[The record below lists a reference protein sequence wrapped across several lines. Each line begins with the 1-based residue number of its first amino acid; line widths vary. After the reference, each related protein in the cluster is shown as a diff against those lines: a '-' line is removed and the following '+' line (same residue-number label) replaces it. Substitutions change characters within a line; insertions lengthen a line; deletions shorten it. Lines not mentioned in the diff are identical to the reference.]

1 MPRNLTRDLTEGSPL
16 KRIVFFA
23 LPMLFGVL
31 FQQFYSFVDTAV
43 VGRYL
48 GAERLAAVG
57 ATGSVNFLVIG
68 LCLGLCSGFSIPIA
82 QAFGAKNEHEMR
94 RCVFHSVV
102 LSGVLSVLFAV
113 LSTVFCKPLL
123 RLMNTPEEIIDASAS
138 YISIIFA
145 AIPCCV
151 LYNMASGILRS
162 LGDSRTPVV
171 FLVMASLVNIVLDLV
186 LIIVCGMDVAGA
198 AVATA
203 ASQLLAGIGCVIVM
217 IRRFPV
223 LHMNRED
230 RQFDFRLARKMLG
243 IGLPM
248 GLQFS
253 ITAIGSVMVQW
264 SVNGLGVNAVAAV
277 SGGVKI
283 SMFFACVFDALAS
296 TMATFAGQN
305 MGARKLDRIH
315 QGLRCASVL
324 GIIYCALAFGVV
336 ALFAQ
341 PLLSLFIDADAA
353 PEVMSMSVLYLTINA
368 AFYIPLLFV
377 NIVRLSIQGMGYTR
391 VAMLAGLFEMIART
405 AVALFVV
412 PSAGFTGA
420 CFANPAAWVMADL
433 FLIPCY
439 FQIMR
444 VVRQRLMPETQEE
457 KAGKL
462 IRLRKAG

>member
-16 KRIVFFA
+16 KRIVLFA

-82 QAFGAKNEHEMR
+82 QAFGAKDEHEMR
-94 RCVFHSVV
+94 RCVFHAVV

-171 FLVMASLVNIVLDLV
+171 FLVMASLVNIVLDLL

-223 LHMNRED
+223 LHLNRED
-230 RQFDFRLARKMLG
+230 RQFNFRLAGKMLG

-315 QGLRCASVL
+315 QGLRCASLL

-336 ALFAQ
+336 ALFAR

-353 PEVMSMSVLYLTINA
+353 PEVMSMSIRYLTINA

-391 VAMLAGLFEMIART
+391 VAMLAGLSEMIART

-444 VVRQRLMPETQEE
+444 VVRQRLMPETQET

>member
-16 KRIVFFA
+16 KRIVLFA

-82 QAFGAKNEHEMR
+82 QAFGAKDEREMR
-94 RCVFHSVV
+94 RCVFHAVV

-171 FLVMASLVNIVLDLV
+171 FLVMASLVNIALDLL
-186 LIIVCGMDVAGA
+186 LIIACGMDVAGA

-223 LHMNRED
+223 LHLNRED

-277 SGGVKI
+277 SGGIKI

-315 QGLRCASVL
+315 QGLRCASLL

-336 ALFAQ
+336 ALFAR

-353 PEVMSMSVLYLTINA
+353 PEVMSMSIRYLTINA

-391 VAMLAGLFEMIART
+391 VAMLAGLSEMIART

-444 VVRQRLMPETQEE
+444 VVRQRLMPETQEA

>member
-1 MPRNLTRDLTEGSPL
+1 MSRNLTRDLTEGRPM

-31 FQQFYSFVDTAV
+31 FQQLYSFVDTAV
-43 VGRYL
+43 VGRFL

-82 QAFGAKNEHEMR
+82 QAFGAKDEREMR
-94 RCVFHSVV
+94 RCVYHAVV
-102 LSGVLSVLFAV
+102 LSGVLSLLFAV